1 MSLSI
6 PVVSE
11 RGAIASPPHRNRSAV
26 KSLTIALIAHD
37 LKKASLA
44 AWASRHR
51 EELAL
56 HRVVCTATTSSVIRE
71 FCPDMQIEAVKSGP
85 LGGDQQIGSMIA
97 EGKIDALI
105 FFPDPLAAMP
115 HDVDVKA
122 LLRLALVYD
131 IACAFNSQ
139 TADLLVSS
147 GFMSATGRNR
157 QDNDRSESYLKIQK
171 GSPMP
176 KKVLMIVGDFVED
189 YETMVPFQAL
199 QMLGLTVHAVCPDKK
214 AGDTVATAIH
224 DFEGHQTYT
233 EKPGHHFK
241 LNADFD
247 AVDARSYD
255 GLIVPG
261 GRSPEYLRL
270 NERVIGLIREFA
282 ATDKPIGAVC
292 HGPQLLAAAD
302 VIRNRTVSAYPACAP
317 EVTLAGGRF
326 ADIAMDD
333 AITDGNLVTGP
344 AWPSHP
350 AWLAQFVEK
359 LGIRIVETAEVGR

>member
-1 MSLSI
+1 M
-6 PVVSE
+6 
-11 RGAIASPPHRNRSAV
+11 R
-26 KSLTIALIAHD
+26 
-37 LKKASLA
+37 
-44 AWASRHR
+44 
-51 EELAL
+51 
-56 HRVVCTATTSSVIRE
+56 
-71 FCPDMQIEAVKSGP
+71 IEAVKSGP

-97 EGKIDALI
+97 EGRIDALV
-105 FFPDPLAAMP
+105 FFPDPLTAMP

-131 IACAFNSQ
+131 VACAFNAQ
-139 TADLLVSS
+139 TADLLVNS
-147 GFMSATGRNR
+147 GFMSATGGHRR
-157 QDNDRSESYLKIQK
+157 DDTCRDPHPKLQEGPSMPRKI
-171 GSPMP
+171 
-176 KKVLMIVGDFVED
+176 LMIVGDFVED

-199 QMLGLTVHAVCPDKK
+199 QMLGFTVHAVCPDKK

-233 EKPGHHFK
+233 EKPGHRFK

-247 AVDARSYD
+247 AVNARNYD

-270 NERVIGLIREFA
+270 NERVIGLIRDFA
-282 ATDKPIGAVC
+282 ATGKPIGAVC

-302 VIRNRTVSAYPACAP
+302 VVRNRTVSAYPACAP

-333 AITDGNLVTGP
+333 AIADGNLVTGP
-344 AWPSHP
+344 AWPAHP
-350 AWLAQFVEK
+350 AWLARFVEK
-359 LGIRIVETAEVGR
+359 LGIRIVEAAEAVR